1 MSQFKG
7 GQIKIGEAVRQ
18 LEAPRLLTGNG
29 RFADDI
35 NLYRQGHVAF
45 VRSPHAH
52 ADILTIDTSAA
63 RDMPGIAAILTGAD
77 YAADG
82 LGILES
88 VTPGRRRDK
97 SPMFRPSRPAVT
109 HERVRH
115 IGQIVAMVIGETLN
129 QAKDAAE
136 AIRVEYKPLPVHV
149 DTLTGNAP
157 DTAALWA
164 ECPDNESSYAEMGDA
179 AATAEAIDA
188 AEHVVR
194 ERFVVNR
201 LTSNPMEPRAV
212 VVDYDPG
219 RGKTTIHACNQ
230 RPYVWRNLLATD
242 LFRIPENQ
250 IAVITGDV
258 GGSFGM
264 KSGLYPEMAL
274 SAWASRRMQR
284 PIKWTCE
291 RSEGHVAD
299 DQARDMVM
307 DVELGLSRDG
317 TFKGIRLS
325 ATANT
330 GAFLAMRAYVTP
342 PGVAGSLCGPYA
354 VKALHGQAASVFT
367 NTVPVSSYRGPAR
380 APVTYALERIIDIAA
395 RELNIDPAEI
405 RRRNL
410 IAADAMPYT
419 TPLNAIYDCGEFEAV
434 LDKCLARA
442 DYTNAA
448 RRRADAAKRGKLYGV
463 GLCTAVDTSAPP
475 TPETA
480 EVRFDPQGTATILV
494 GSTAQGQS
502 HETIYAQLLSQT
514 LGLDAAQIRV
524 VEGDT
529 DRLAWGEGT
538 GASRTATIAGSAL
551 AKAIDKVVLKGK
563 RIAAHILEAAE
574 SDIEFNDGRYAIAG
588 TDRSVSFGDV
598 AKTAFNPSKL
608 PKDIEPGLFETAS
621 WSPDVYNFANGCH
634 ICEVEVDP
642 ETGRVEIAR
651 YFGIDDVGIEL
662 NPLLVKGQIHGG
674 IAQGAGQALMEDM
687 VYDRETG
694 QILTG
699 SFMDYAMPRA
709 SDFCSFDL
717 GSHPVPTQ
725 TNPLGVKG
733 AGESGTVGALAAV
746 MNAVH
751 DALAPLGVRNLDM
764 PLSAEKVWRAIRDSR
779 A

>member
-1 MSQFKG
+1 VS
-7 GQIKIGEAVRQ
+7 QIKIGEPVRQ
-18 LEAPRLLTGNG
+18 LEAPRFLTGKG

-35 NLYRQGHVAF
+35 NLHRQGYVAF

-52 ADILTIDTSAA
+52 ADIVAIDTAAA

-77 YAADG
+77 YAAEG

-97 SPMFRPSRPAVT
+97 SAMFRPARPAIT
-109 HERVRH
+109 HDRVRH
-115 IGQIVAMVIGETLN
+115 VGQIVALVIGETLN
-129 QAKDAAE
+129 EAKDAAE
-136 AIRVEYKPLPVHV
+136 LIRIKYQSLPAHI
-149 DTLTGNAP
+149 DTQTGNAA
-157 DTAALWA
+157 DTPALWA
-164 ECPDNESSYAEMGDA
+164 DCPDNESSYSEMGDA
-179 AATAEAIDA
+179 AATAEAIA
-188 AEHVVR
+188 TAEHVVR
-194 ERFVVNR
+194 ERFIINR
-201 LTSNPMEPRAV
+201 LASNPMEPRAV

-219 RGKTTIHACNQ
+219 RDKTTIHACNQ
-230 RPYVWRNLLATD
+230 RPYVWRNLLATH
-242 LFRIPENQ
+242 LFHIPENQ

-274 SAWASRRMQR
+274 SAWASRRLQR

-291 RSEGHVAD
+291 RSEGHLAD

-317 TFKGIRLS
+317 IFKGIRLS

-342 PGVAGSLCGPYA
+342 PGVAGSLCGPYS
-354 VKALHGQAASVFT
+354 VKALHGQAVSVFT

-380 APVTYALERIIDIAA
+380 APVTYVLERIIDIAA
-395 RELNIDPAEI
+395 RDLKIDPAEI

-410 IAADAMPYT
+410 IAAEAMPYT
-419 TPLNAIYDCGEFEAV
+419 TPLNAVYDCGEFEAV
-434 LDKCLARA
+434 LDKCLAKA
-442 DYTNAA
+442 DYASVAT
-448 RRRADAAKRGKLYGV
+448 RKTEAAKRGKLYGV
-463 GLCTAVDTSAPP
+463 GVCTAVDTSAPP

-514 LGLDAAQIRV
+514 LGLDSAQIRV

-538 GASRTATIAGSAL
+538 GASRTATIAGSAV
-551 AKAIDKVVLKGK
+551 AKAIEKIVLKGK

-574 SDIEFNDGRYAIAG
+574 TDIDFKDGRYAIAG
-588 TDRSVSFGDV
+588 TDRSLSFKDI
-598 AKTAFNPSKL
+598 AKAAFAPAKL

-634 ICEVEVDP
+634 ICEIEIDP
-642 ETGRVEIAR
+642 ETGRVEIVR
-651 YFGIDDVGIEL
+651 YSAVDDVGIEL

-687 VYDRETG
+687 VYDPKTG
-694 QILTG
+694 QILSG

-709 SDFCSFDL
+709 SDFCFFDL

-751 DALAPLGVRNLDM
+751 DALAPLGVRNIAM
-764 PLSAEKVWRAIRDSR
+764 PLTAEKVWRAIQEARS
-779 A
+779 AA